1 MDNKINYRT
10 LISRLEENALPYGI
24 LPLQND
30 MLAVITQRGGRIY
43 PFLDEDSNCLF
54 WVNGAFAQA
63 QAFKDFLDSGHWNL
77 GGDRIWIAPEVQY
90 SISDRNDFN
99 GSFLLQEQMDPGRY
113 QLESTNNG
121 SWRLHQGFTMDAHI
135 LAFGQKELHIN
146 RLVRKIEDPLR
157 VLDDYPVLSEGV
169 KYGGYEQLITLEEMT
184 RDDIVSEVWS
194 LIQLNPGGTLYIPT
208 LPCLEYTDYLAPA
221 GQTYFQMHPNYVSL
235 KITGD
240 HHYKHGYKSTGVFGR
255 LGYFNSLEEGY
266 ASLVVRNFFNNPS
279 AHYSEEAA
287 HIPGRRGHSIHV
299 YNDDG
304 GLGGFGELE
313 CNGQTIGGASG
324 RSAALEQ
331 MVLWIYVGESQKV
344 KEITWRL
351 LGIRI

>member
-1 MDNKINYRT
+1 MDNVISYRT
-10 LISRLEENALPYGI
+10 LISRLEENNLPYGV

-30 MLAVITQRGGRIY
+30 ILAVITQRGGRIY
-43 PFLDEDSNCLF
+43 PFLDEDSSCLF
-54 WVNGAFAQA
+54 WVNGAFAQP

-99 GSFLLQEQMDPGRY
+99 GSFHLQEQMDPGHY
-113 QLESTNNG
+113 QLEPTHNG
-121 SWRLHQGFTMDAHI
+121 AWRLHQDCIMDAHI
-135 LAFGQKELHIN
+135 LASGQKELHID
-146 RLVRKIEDPLR
+146 RLVRKVDDPLR
-157 VLDDYPVLSEGV
+157 FLDDYPTLIEGV
-169 KYGGYEQLITLEEMT
+169 KYGGYEQLVTMEEKSQ
-184 RDDIVSEVWS
+184 DDIVSEVWS

-208 LPCLEYTDYLAPA
+208 LPCVEYTDYLAPVDEA
-221 GQTYFQMHPNYVSL
+221 FFKMYPNHVSL

-240 HHYKHGYKSTGVFGR
+240 RNYKHGYKSSGVLGR
-255 LGYFNSLEEGY
+255 LGYLSVLEDGI
-266 ASLVVRNFFNNPS
+266 SCLVIRNFFNNPS

-324 RSAALEQ
+324 RSSAFEQ
-331 MVLWIYVGESQKV
+331 LVLWIYSGDSDKV
-344 KEITWRL
+344 KNIAFRL
-351 LGIRI
+351 LGVQI